1 MNSARL
7 LIDADVT
14 SQDFDRRPFRFT
26 HNLSGLE
33 EFSGDS
39 LSTLARE
46 FDQHPRDFFVSAGA
60 PAADTKFF
68 TVPHSMCS
76 ASEALN
82 RLDSGAYRIL
92 LKRAENH
99 DPRFRRLLD
108 ALFAQVMERRGGLRG
123 ERLVRLESGI
133 FITSAASTTP
143 VHFDPEINFFSQ
155 IEGEKIYHVY
165 NPATL
170 PEAQLERFYLQGQV
184 SIGNVDLRTCKPE
197 HENVYTLTAG
207 SGLGGDSGVAVNFVR
222 IRFRDRREPGTRAH
236 TRLQLLFTQVWAGAL
251 RTRSK
256 TRSGCSKGRRHALAN
271 SYAKQCAR
279 GPARRAAPLD
289 DQLRSR
295 SISAPIISA
304 ISTAPLL

>member
-7 LIDADVT
+7 LIDADVI
-14 SQDFDRRPFRFT
+14 SQDFDRKPFRFT

-33 EFSGDS
+33 EFSNDS
-39 LSTLARE
+39 LRSLARE
-46 FDQHPRDFFVSAGA
+46 FDRHPRDFFVSAGA

-68 TVPHSMCS
+68 TVPHDMCS

-92 LKRAENH
+92 LKRAEDH

-108 ALFAQVMERRGGLRG
+108 ALFAQVVELRGGLRG

-165 NPATL
+165 DPATL
-170 PEAQLERFYLQGQV
+170 PEADLERFYLRGEV

-207 SGLGGDSGVAVNFVR
+207 SGFHQPQNSPHWVQ
-222 IRFRDRREPGTRAH
+222 TRA
-236 TRLQLLFTQVWAGAL
+236 
-251 RTRSK
+251 
-256 TRSGCSKGRRHALAN
+256 
-271 SYAKQCAR
+271 
-279 GPARRAAPLD
+279 
-289 DQLRSR
+289 SR
-295 SISAPIISA
+295 SISYAFVFETDASRARGRTRAYNYYLRKFGLAPSEPGQRPAVDAVKAGAMRWMIPARNNVGATLRSV
-304 ISTAPLL
+304 LRR

>member
-1 MNSARL
+1 MNNAIL
-7 LIDADVT
+7 QIDAAVIAR
-14 SQDFDRRPFRFT
+14 DFDRNPFRFT

-33 EFSGDS
+33 EFSNES
-39 LSTLARE
+39 LLELARA
-46 FDQHPRDFFVSAGA
+46 FDQHPQDFFVSAGA
-60 PAADTKFF
+60 PSADTKFF

-108 ALFAQVMERRGGLRG
+108 TAFAQVMDLRGGLRG
-123 ERLVRLESGI
+123 EKLIRLESGI

-143 VHFDPEINFFSQ
+143 VHFDPEINFFTQ

-170 PEAQLERFYLQGQV
+170 SEAELERFYLRGQV
-184 SIGNVDLRTCKPE
+184 SIGNVNLQTCRPE

-207 SGLGGDSGVAVNFVR
+207 SGFHQ
-222 IRFRDRREPGTRAH
+222 P
-236 TRLQLLFTQVWAGAL
+236 Q
-251 RTRSK
+251 
-256 TRSGCSKGRRHALAN
+256 N
-271 SYAKQCAR
+271 SPHWVETKAM
-279 GPARRAAPLD
+279 
-289 DQLRSR
+289 R
-295 SISAPIISA
+295 SISYAFVFETDASRARGRTRAYNYYLRKFGLVPSEPGERPALDALKAGAMRWMIPA
-304 ISTAPLL
+304 RNNVGATLRNVLRR

>member
-1 MNSARL
+1 MDSAQL
-7 LIDADVT
+7 LIDADLI
-14 SQDFDRRPFRFT
+14 SRDFDRKAFRFT

-39 LSTLARE
+39 LSWLARE
-46 FDQHPRDFFVSAGA
+46 FDRHPRDFFVSAGA
-60 PAADTKFF
+60 PAADTKFS

-82 RLDSGAYRIL
+82 RLDSGDYRIL
-92 LKRAENH
+92 LKRAEDH

-108 ALFAQVMERRGGLRG
+108 TLFAQVLARRGGLRG
-123 ERLVRLESGI
+123 ERLIRLVSGI

-170 PEAQLERFYLQGQV
+170 PEADLEHFYLQGQV
-184 SIGNVDLRTCKPE
+184 SVGNTDLRSCKPE

-207 SGLGGDSGVAVNFVR
+207 SGFHQPQNSPHWV
-222 IRFRDRREPGTRAH
+222 ETRA
-236 TRLQLLFTQVWAGAL
+236 
-251 RTRSK
+251 
-256 TRSGCSKGRRHALAN
+256 
-271 SYAKQCAR
+271 
-279 GPARRAAPLD
+279 
-289 DQLRSR
+289 SR
-295 SISAPIISA
+295 SISYAFVFETDASRARGRTRAYNYYLRKFGLAPSELGRRPAADAVKAGAMRWMIPTRNSVRA
-304 ISTAPLL
+304 ALRGVLRR